1 MHCFFLNPIYVFSS
15 PRQVRA
21 GHGAWHPRPHS
32 THWAFCLWQLLWR
45 RLQVILKSNR
55 LSLNLDLILDLGTR
69 GTLCSQRCSHKTA
82 TISTATTRS
91 TMLTRFVIL
100 VMFISSQLFK
110 SALPMLLSSSL
121 PWQKKSGSVRRHM
134 TSYLSHEVK
143 ILNVMKKEEMSP
155 GEHVHNRSFDA
166 GLRRS
171 RLPPN
176 SSLHRRSLCQ
186 GELEVSKLTWLCRL
200 GGT

>member
-1 MHCFFLNPIYVFSS
+1 MFPKVLAQNCDDFNCNNTIYNAD
-15 PRQVRA
+15 QVC
-21 GHGAWHPRPHS
+21 HPH
-32 THWAFCLWQLLWR
+32 
-45 RLQVILKSNR
+45 
-55 LSLNLDLILDLGTR
+55 
-69 GTLCSQRCSHKTA
+69 
-82 TISTATTRS
+82 
-91 TMLTRFVIL
+91 

-110 SALPMLLSSSL
+110 SALPILPSSSL

-143 ILNVMKKEEMSP
+143 ILNVMNKEEMSP

-186 GELEVSKLTWLCRL
+186 GDDHILSFKADLALQVGRNITRAFWDYYKIVAVIPLEV
-200 GGT
+200 GGTPGNVTEPTQLPHQTTDDRLHSYYI